1 MNSRRAVHAAHEPTA
16 DMNNITSVLSATQAL
31 PDPGAAGGTESSA
44 GTAGTF
50 SQLLAQFSP
59 APPAAAPLN
68 ESANSAS
75 ADGINTGSPPA
86 TPTMSSAERAKT
98 ANTDEA
104 NEAPAVDPSL
114 VAALLGQMQ
123 APYAMLTPAQPA
135 PAPAGESA
143 GTATSLAIGGTS
155 SDGLTATSNNLSTLT
170 VPSETSLLNSAA
182 GDADLLA
189 TSATRTDSPAPGS
202 ATKPSA
208 DAPSSTLNAAAIAA
222 MTSAEALGAETP
234 APTAPNALTVT
245 TDKAARPAVIDPM
258 AAATL
263 AQAAAATGA
272 QLSPSL
278 RKDLSTPVADE
289 TEMPSISAVDRE
301 DQENPGRSPSLAHS
315 FPQPFASPLNTP
327 ATPVDISTAGSE
339 TDTAVTLPPILTAM
353 APMETKSQVFDLK
366 QKIDTVNEASATG
379 FALPAAHVKADNAV
393 PQVAIAAYLDS
404 PEWKPAFASSV
415 KVLVDDGISAAT
427 LQLNPAEFGPIDVR
441 IVMNDKRADV
451 TFLVSNPDANAA
463 LQSALPELRE
473 QLARGGIELGQTSVG
488 AHTQNPRQPGDTPRR
503 QSQGSPDALE
513 ATSPVRPAGA
523 LAPSPTTGRID
534 TFA

>member
-16 DMNNITSVLSATQAL
+16 DMNNITSVLSVTQAL
-31 PDPGAAGGTESSA
+31 PEPSAAGGTESSA

-68 ESANSAS
+68 DAANSGN

-86 TPTMSSAERAKT
+86 TPSMSSAERAKT

-135 PAPAGESA
+135 SALAGESA
-143 GTATSLAIGGTS
+143 GTATALAIGGTP
-155 SDGLTATSNNLSTLT
+155 SDGLTAATNNLSTLT
-170 VPSETSLLNSAA
+170 VPSETPLLNSAA
-182 GDADLLA
+182 GYADLLA
-189 TSATRTDSPAPGS
+189 TN

-208 DAPSSTLNAAAIAA
+208 DASSNPLNAAAIAA
-222 MTSAEALGAETP
+222 MSSAEAGGTEIP

-278 RKDLSTPVADE
+278 RKDLSTTVADE
-289 TEMPSISAVDRE
+289 TETPSISAVDRE
-301 DQENPGRSPSLAHS
+301 DQENPGRSPSLAQS
-315 FPQPFASPLNTP
+315 LIQPFASPLNTP
-327 ATPVDISTAGSE
+327 ATPVDTSSAGSE
-339 TDTAVTLPPILTAM
+339 TDSAVALPPVLTAM
-353 APMETKSQVFDLK
+353 APMENKSQVSDLK
-366 QKIDTVNEASATG
+366 DKIDLINETSATG
-379 FALPAAHVKADNAV
+379 FALPAAHVKVDNAV

-415 KVLVDDGISAAT
+415 KVLVDDDISAAT

-503 QSQGSPDALE
+503 QSHGSPDALE
-513 ATSPVRPAGA
+513 ATSPVRPAST